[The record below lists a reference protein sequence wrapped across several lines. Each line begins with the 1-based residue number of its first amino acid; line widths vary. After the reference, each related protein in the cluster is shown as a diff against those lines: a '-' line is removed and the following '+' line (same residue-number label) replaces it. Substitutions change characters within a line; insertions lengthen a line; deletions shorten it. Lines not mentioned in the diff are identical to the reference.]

1 MPVAAEIDKTEQMPV
16 STLREMAELG
26 LMGMI
31 IPEEHGGSEAGGV
44 AYAIAMAEIAEACAS
59 NAVTMGVTN
68 MVAEAIV
75 REGTPEQ
82 IARWVPPLV
91 DGTYAAGIFALSEP
105 HSGSDAAALST
116 TAVRDGSGDD
126 ADYILSGS
134 KVFITS
140 AKHGGVAIVMARTSK
155 ESKAG
160 GVSAFLVE
168 PSAPGYIL
176 GRKEDKMGQ
185 RGSETYLVTLEDCR
199 VPASQRLAPEGH
211 GFKVAMRSLDS
222 GRIAV
227 GAQAVGTARAAMAAS
242 ARYAQERKQ
251 FGQAI
256 ARFQAIQWKLADM
269 ATELE
274 AAWHLVLRAAW
285 LKDRS
290 TDPSNPLP
298 GGFSRESAMAKL
310 FATEA
315 AFRAC
320 EEAVQIHGGY
330 GYTREFPVE
339 RYLRDVR
346 VTRIYEGA
354 SEVQRIVIARNVLA
368 GLAG

>member
-1 MPVAAEIDKTEQMPV
+1 MPVAAEIDRTERMPV
-16 STLREMAELG
+16 QTLREMAELG

-31 IPEEHGGSEAGGV
+31 VPDEHGGSDMGGV
-44 AYAIAMAEIAEACAS
+44 AYAIAMREIAEACAS
-59 NAVTMGVTN
+59 HAVTMGVTN

-75 REGTPEQ
+75 REGTSGQ

-91 DGTYAAGIFALSEP
+91 DGTFAAGIFALSEP

-116 TAVRDGSGDD
+116 TAVRDGD
-126 ADYILSGS
+126 AYILNGS

-168 PSAPGYIL
+168 PGTPGYIL

-185 RGSETYLVTLEDCR
+185 RGSETYLVTLEECR
-199 VPASQRLAPEGH
+199 VPVANRLGPEGH

-227 GAQAVGTARAAMAAS
+227 GAQAVGTGIAALAAS

-274 AAWHLVLRAAW
+274 AAWLLVLRAAW
-285 LKDRS
+285 LKDR
-290 TDPSNPLP
+290 TAADPGASF
-298 GGFSRESAMAKL
+298 GRESAMAKL

-368 GLAG
+368 AMPIT